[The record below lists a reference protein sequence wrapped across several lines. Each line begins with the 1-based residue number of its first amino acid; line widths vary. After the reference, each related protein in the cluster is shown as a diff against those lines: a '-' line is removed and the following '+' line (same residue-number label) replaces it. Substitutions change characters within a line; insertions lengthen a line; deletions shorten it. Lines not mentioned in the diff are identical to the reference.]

1 MKLTKDQQK
10 ELKKIETSYSQI
22 ERLSIKND
30 LNLKTVFR
38 SIFPFKGVN
47 LTDKDRQKVFNQNLS
62 RQEVFEQAKTSKKK
76 IKVTIAR

>member
-1 MKLTKDQQK
+1 MKLTKEQQK

-22 ERLSIKND
+22 DRLSIKND

-38 SIFPFKGVN
+38 NIFPFKGVD
-47 LTDKDRQKVFNQNLS
+47 LTDKDRQRVFNQNLS

-76 IKVTIAR
+76 IKVTVSR